1 MKKFL
6 FLMLFGL
13 VGALAFSQQSVVGEW
28 IFVDGEMSAK
38 LEINWNFDMEA
49 ETVTDTTDVEY
60 EGRWA
65 YNNDSIVFYVFET
78 ETTTYR
84 TFKWKSK
91 NFKSYAIKLN
101 YSFDDNGNLHIVSS
115 NPDRI
120 PSGKFVRVR
129 D

>member
-1 MKKFL
+1 MKRLL
-6 FLMLFGL
+6 FLMLFGF
-13 VGALAFSQQSVVGEW
+13 VGALAFSQQSVVGKW
-28 IFVDGEMSAK
+28 VFVDGEMSAK
-38 LEINWNFDMEA
+38 LEIDWDFDMEA
-49 ETVTDTTDVEY
+49 ETLANTTKVEY

-84 TFKWKSK
+84 TLKWKSK
-91 NFKSYAIKLN
+91 NFKSYAIKLD
-101 YSFDDNGNLHIVSS
+101 YSFDDSGNLHIVSLA
-115 NPDRI
+115 PDRI